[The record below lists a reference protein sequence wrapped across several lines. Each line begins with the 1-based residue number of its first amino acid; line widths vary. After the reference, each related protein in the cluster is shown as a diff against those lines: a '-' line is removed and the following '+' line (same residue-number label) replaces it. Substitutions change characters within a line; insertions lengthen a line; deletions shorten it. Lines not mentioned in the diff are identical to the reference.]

1 MNITVLSG
9 SPKGKDSVTL
19 QSVNYISKLFP
30 EHTYDVFHIGQ
41 TINALME
48 ENGDAFDAVMESVK
62 QADLILWA
70 TPVYTCLV
78 PAQYK
83 RFIEKVFNDGKAPLF
98 KGKYAAAISTSINFF
113 DNYAVDY
120 LRAINDDL
128 DTLFAGS
135 YSADSYDLLKEEGQI
150 RLAQFA
156 AQLFEDVAS
165 GAMFGKRTYPLSY
178 SWHVYESG
186 PAPEPVDSGPLKVLL
201 IQDEN
206 YDGTNL
212 GRMVARCTQGFK
224 ADIEVVT
231 LSELNVKGDCL
242 GCIQCGFDHAC
253 IYEGKDDFIDFA
265 REKVAPADILI
276 LAGEIRDRWL
286 SSTWKQF
293 FDRSFF
299 QNHVPAL
306 KGKQVGLLLSG
317 PLTQMVALK
326 GTLDAIVE
334 WQGAHLADTVT
345 DEVERSGFID
355 SRIDTMVRRITAFA
369 ERGYVRPAT
378 FVGIGGRKVFRDDVW
393 GRHRFVFQADHAYYE
408 ANGLYDFP
416 HDDADAMK
424 MSEDMIK
431 LTQDPDMRQA
441 IRKMLKKE
449 MVKPHKG
456 IVEKADTPND

>member
-30 EHTYDVFHIGQ
+30 EHCVDVFHIGK
-41 TINALME
+41 TIKTLME
-48 ENGDAFDAVMESVK
+48 DEAAFDAVMASVK
-62 QADLILWA
+62 TADLIIWA

-83 RFIEKVFNDGKAPLF
+83 RFIEKIFTSGKASLF
-98 KGKYAAAISTSINFF
+98 KGKYAAVIATSISFF

-135 YSADSYDLLKEEGQI
+135 YATDSYDLLKAEGQT
-150 RLAQFA
+150 RLADFA
-156 AQLFEDVAS
+156 TQLFEDVES
-165 GAMFGKRTYPLSY
+165 GARFGKRTYPLSY

-186 PAPEPVDSGPLKVLL
+186 PAPEKIDAGNKKVLL

-206 YDGTNL
+206 YEDTNL
-212 GRMVARCTQGFK
+212 GRMVERCVAGFK
-224 ADIEVVT
+224 GDIEVVT
-231 LSELNVKGDCL
+231 LSELTIKGDCI
-242 GCIQCGFDHAC
+242 GCIQCGFDHEC
-253 IYEGKDDFIDFA
+253 IYEGKDDFISFV

-276 LAGEIRDRWL
+276 LAGEITDRWL

-299 QNHVPAL
+299 QNHVPVL
-306 KGKQVGLLLSG
+306 KDKQIGLLLSG
-317 PLTQMVALK
+317 PLTQMVVLK
-326 GTLDAIVE
+326 GTLDAITE
-334 WQGAHLADTVT
+334 WQGAHIADTVT
-345 DEVERSGFID
+345 DEVEDSTFID
-355 SRIDTMVRRITAFA
+355 ARIDTMVRRITAFA
-369 ERGYVRPAT
+369 RRGYIRPAT
-378 FVGIGGRKVFRDDVW
+378 FVGVGGRKIFRDDVW

-416 HDDADAMK
+416 HDDANAIK

-431 LTQDPDMRQA
+431 LTKDPDMRQT

-456 IVEKADTPND
+456 IVDKAGADKD